1 MSRLRVALIGTGYFS
16 QYHYDAWSRIPEVEM
31 VGVAYMSSRAKAQG
45 VADQYGIG
53 FVGDDVEVMLD
64 TVGPD
69 IVDIIS
75 PPETH
80 LPYARLAHAR
90 GIHAISQ
97 KPLAPS
103 LAEARQ
109 LADLSRSGGGR
120 VVVHENWRFKPWFR
134 ELRRLLDAGVLGEVY
149 NATFRMRPGDGQGP
163 KAYLDRQPYFQ
174 KMTRF
179 LIHETGIHMIDV
191 FRFMFGEIDAVTA
204 RLRRLNPAIAGEDAG
219 YVMMDFRT
227 GLAGMLDANRLVDFD
242 ASNPRLTM
250 GEMLIEGEKGQLR
263 LDGCGRIVMRPH
275 RGEAHAHSYA
285 WFDRGYSG
293 DCVHALQRHV
303 VDHLLNGSRLENRA
317 EDYVRN
323 MEIEAAVYRSDAE
336 RKTIFIDREIEP
348 EAA

>member
-1 MSRLRVALIGTGYFS
+1 MSRLRVALVGAGYFS

-31 VGVAYMSSRAKAQG
+31 VGVAYASDRAKAQA
-45 VADQYGIG
+45 VADRYGIG
-53 FVGDDVEVMLD
+53 YIGNDVEGMLD
-64 TVGPD
+64 ATRPD
-69 IVDIIS
+69 LIDIIS

-80 LPYARLAHAR
+80 LAYTRLAHAR
-90 GIHAISQ
+90 GVHVISQ

-103 LAEARQ
+103 LVDARQ
-109 LADLSRSGGGR
+109 IADLSRSGGSR

-134 ELRRLLDAGVLGEVY
+134 ELRRLLDSGVLGEVY
-149 NATFRMRPGDGQGP
+149 NAAFRMRPGDGQGAE
-163 KAYLDRQPYFQ
+163 AYLDRQPYFQ
-174 KMTRF
+174 KMPRF

-204 RLRRLNPAIAGEDAG
+204 RLRRLNPVIAGEDAG

-227 GLAGMLDANRLVDFD
+227 GFAGMLDANRLVDFE
-242 ASNPRLTM
+242 AANPRLTM

-263 LDGCGRIVMRPH
+263 LDGAGRIVLRTH
-275 RGEAHAHSYA
+275 RGKARLHDYE

-293 DCVHALQRHV
+293 DCVYALQRHV
-303 VDHLLNGSRLENRA
+303 VEHLLNGSKLENCA

-336 RKTIFIDREIEP
+336 RKTIFIDREI
-348 EAA
+348 